1 MKVDMMVQKLFA
13 VLLMVIMVGCGDDEE
28 ESK

>member
-1 MKVDMMVQKLFA
+1 MKVNMMVQKLFA

-28 ESK
+28 ESR

>member
-1 MKVDMMVQKLFA
+1 MKVDMMVQRFIA

-28 ESK
+28 ESR

>member
-28 ESK
+28 ESR